1 MTEEFKEM
9 EDRTGRA
16 LVFHEELVKK
26 IATDLQTNAVKVGG
40 ALYATCIAIG
50 VRPVEA
56 AVLINEFLTSLREQG
71 REVPHDE
78 PR

>member
-1 MTEEFKEM
+1 MTEEFQNM

-26 IATDLQTNAVKVGG
+26 IATDLQTDAVKVGG
-40 ALYATCIAIG
+40 ALYATCIAVG
-50 VRPVEA
+50 VRPVEV

-71 REVPHDE
+71 REAQDDA
-78 PR
+78 R